1 MQTLIDMVHRFT
13 MTFQIQVSPLLF
25 QTAGKKNLSFVGSSR
40 AGPCVPQVQDDQAGQ
55 LDAVLRM

>member
-1 MQTLIDMVHRFT
+1 MVHRFT
-13 MTFQIQVSPLLF
+13 MTFQIQVSPLLISNC
-25 QTAGKKNLSFVGSSR
+25 KKKILFGSSR